1 MRKKEIVWIK
11 SSLFGT
17 SFRVLGLL
25 VGALRFST
33 VHPLDVLTGDA
44 SSEATLWWSYIGAL
58 FTLLVID
65 IAWRLRFIHG
75 GAGAKALMW
84 VTLLFPSWAEVPV
97 LSTDS
102 MNEIVLHLPPS
113 LSLLIWGGFLFI
125 LIPFILLMRN
135 MANGSIRSFSDLSM
149 AWMALSIPL
158 NSVHDRHVWILTD
171 TMVLPNG
178 ETVVQNQRRAPR
190 RTPSD
195 EELLEHIKRLEEI
208 GTEQIWVSLKL
219 RFSYFCSQQS
229 YHC

>member
-1 MRKKEIVWIK
+1 M
-11 SSLFGT
+11 
-17 SFRVLGLL
+17 LL
-25 VGALRFST
+25 QKRPYGG
-33 VHPLDVLTGDA
+33 H
-44 SSEATLWWSYIGAL
+44 TLVL

-65 IAWRLRFIHG
+65 IAWRVRFIHG
-75 GAGAKALMW
+75 GADAKALMW

-178 ETVVQNQRRAPR
+178 ETVVQNQGGLHVEHRAMKNCWN
-190 RTPSD
+190 TLS
-195 EELLEHIKRLEEI
+195 ELEEI
-208 GTEQIWVSLKL
+208 GTE
-219 RFSYFCSQQS
+219 
-229 YHC
+229 